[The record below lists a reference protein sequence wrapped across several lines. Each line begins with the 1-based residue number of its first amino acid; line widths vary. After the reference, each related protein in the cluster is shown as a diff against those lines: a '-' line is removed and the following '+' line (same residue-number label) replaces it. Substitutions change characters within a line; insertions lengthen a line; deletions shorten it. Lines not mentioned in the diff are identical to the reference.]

1 MAVRIQLA
9 GTALSRVRF
18 AISAVFETVMAV
30 DVLRRTGAHAV
41 HLPWV
46 SWARPHLADV
56 PDLALLQALLAHEM
70 KPGYLMP
77 VPDEHMPGLDTE
89 LRRVRATPT
98 TQVRR
103 DLDRRSGPLPQP
115 LRELYGDPR
124 AGLARVV
131 AAVRA
136 CHQVLIGPHWPR
148 IVRLLEADIG
158 HRASALADG
167 GIQAVFAD
175 LHRDVSWTDGELVLH
190 PGHRPNQPVTVD
202 LTGHGLVM
210 SPSVFAWPRTWT
222 DIRPAGTGI
231 VRYPARGIAT
241 VWETHEPAPDA
252 LAALIGRTR
261 AGLLELLAAP
271 ATTSELATRL
281 HVTPG
286 AVSQHLNVLR
296 DAGLVITRRHGRT
309 VIHLRT
315 THADALLQ
323 RAT

>member
-30 DVLRRTGAHAV
+30 DVLRRPGAHAV
-41 HLPWV
+41 
-46 SWARPHLADV
+46 
-56 PDLALLQALLAHEM
+56 
-70 KPGYLMP
+70 
-77 VPDEHMPGLDTE
+77 HMPGLDTE

-231 VRYPARGIAT
+231 VRYPARGTAT

-271 ATTSELATRL
+271 ATTSDLQPSGQLA
-281 HVTPG
+281 G
-286 AVSQHLNVLR
+286 
-296 DAGLVITRRHGRT
+296 GRWCGN
-309 VIHLRT
+309 HEAD
-315 THADALLQ
+315 HFHPYGDYADARRTCV
-323 RAT
+323 RA